1 MDYTKRYKKLSKK
14 YHMKKS
20 KSKSYVIVY
29 LAAIYL
35 AMIINTLI
43 SFSKLKDANIDKF
56 SLFMN
61 IPYIIIVLV
70 LSVISF
76 VSYFKSKEDK
86 KEIIYIVLTMI
97 ISLAIMP
104 YLFSNLIL
112 VIIILGCLIGG
123 YILIGIAKTPVTD
136 TIKKEKTPLYSREPI
151 IKKYGPKTE
160 IYKKGMYIY
169 KKDITG
175 ETSVCLASL
184 IDSGD
189 IIIMVGDNK
198 VTSVETRK

>member
-43 SFSKLKDANIDKF
+43 SFSKLKDTNIDKF
-56 SLFMN
+56 RLFMN
-61 IPYIIIVLV
+61 IPYIIIVLA
-70 LSVISF
+70 LSVASF
-76 VSYFKSKEDK
+76 VSFLKSKENK
-86 KEIIYIVLTMI
+86 KEVIYIILTMI

-123 YILIGIAKTPVTD
+123 YIFITIMKAPATSTQKT
-136 TIKKEKTPLYSREPI
+136 KTPLYSSEPI
-151 IKKYGPKTE
+151 IKRYGPKTE
-160 IYKKGMYIY
+160 IYKKGMLIY

-175 ETSVCLASL
+175 ETSICLASL
-184 IDSGD
+184 VDSGD
-189 IIIMVGDNK
+189 VVIIVGDNK
-198 VTSVETRK
+198 VTNIETRK